1 MLISDESNIN
11 EIDDNVRFTSVAD
24 NYNIG
29 MQTFTWPSSPHKQAI
44 RFNPMAGIAYLSSYG
59 CSNSGI
65 KNSLNMISLDSREL
79 AQKWLKSK
87 EFISSHSLN
96 KDLLC
101 ANLRVCNSALRSKS
115 PIVQY
120 TYSLNTTIRNLSPF
134 EVIALKKYG
143 YSIEITPEPPIAD
156 LTQIGLSMELPKIV

>member
-1 MLISDESNIN
+1 M
-11 EIDDNVRFTSVAD
+11 
-24 NYNIG
+24 
-29 MQTFTWPSSPHKQAI
+29 
-44 RFNPMAGIAYLSSYG
+44 
-59 CSNSGI
+59 
-65 KNSLNMISLDSREL
+65 
-79 AQKWLKSK
+79 
-87 EFISSHSLN
+87 
-96 KDLLC
+96 LC

-156 LTQIGLSMELPKIV
+156 LTQVGLSMELPKIV